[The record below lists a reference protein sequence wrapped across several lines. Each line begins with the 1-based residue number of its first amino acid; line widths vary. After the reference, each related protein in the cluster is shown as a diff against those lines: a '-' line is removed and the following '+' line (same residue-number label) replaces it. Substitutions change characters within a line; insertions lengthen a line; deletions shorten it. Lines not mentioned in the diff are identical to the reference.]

1 MFVLR
6 SSVLIPSAA
15 GRLACIEEA
24 ILTAPFPLSL
34 TLSSHYPAH
43 HAIHAFVLP
52 LFHTTPICL
61 RTITAR
67 LQDQTVLTTQL
78 HPCGLI
84 QWTQADIFL
93 NPCSRTRKQKI
104 DLLAIRRHQTRI
116 LSGSTRRAEL
126 QSLQFAST
134 NYLSEMHN
142 LILWPFG
149 CCKKSR
155 LIISWKNILIQ
166 RREPRSALF
175 PSCIRSPIQQADL
188 QSRRPRLGDAQHR
201 CDELRLSTADSAG
214 PSHEPD
220 VDSESA
226 LGGLPPAGLLSHK
239 SAVDSESAVDPE
251 SAVDS

>member
-126 QSLQFAST
+126 QSLHLRPQTICRRCTISFYGLLGVA
-134 NYLSEMHN
+134 
-142 LILWPFG
+142 
-149 CCKKSR
+149 KSR
-155 LIISWKNILIQ
+155 ASSYHGKT
-166 RREPRSALF
+166 F
-175 PSCIRSPIQQADL
+175 
-188 QSRRPRLGDAQHR
+188 
-201 CDELRLSTADSAG
+201 
-214 PSHEPD
+214 
-220 VDSESA
+220 
-226 LGGLPPAGLLSHK
+226 
-239 SAVDSESAVDPE
+239 
-251 SAVDS
+251 